1 MDNKPKLTV
10 SILSP
15 QQILYQG
22 PALSVSSKNSSG
34 KFDIL
39 PEHANMVT
47 FIENF
52 PITLR
57 IPALPTGGQGG
68 DETQKKEFKFPMAIM
83 YVTNNIV
90 KVYAQ
95 PEIVQI

>member
-1 MDNKPKLTV
+1 MKPILQISV
-10 SILSP
+10 LSP
-15 QQILYQG
+15 QQILYKG

-52 PITLR
+52 PISLR
-57 IPALPTGGQGG
+57 LDNNG
-68 DETQKKEFKFPMAIM
+68 KKEFKFPMAII
-83 YVTNNIV
+83 YVTNNLV
-90 KVYAQ
+90 KIYAQ